1 MVEIVAAALI
11 PFLTGH
17 TFNHKDAVIGG
28 LGVLITI
35 LEGILQLNQYQQIWT
50 TYRATGEALTRE
62 KYLFQ
67 ALAGPYAA
75 PGVNPPV
82 LLAERIEA
90 MMSQE
95 NTKWV
100 SLQEQQ
106 NQKKPMKRAI
116 RTDAGRRRLCS
127 GLAIMPPHLHRL
139 GIHLTRTKSKL
150 AVLCVVCPFT
160 VKVFWICMCSWSPS
174 GRNVTRADRFF
185 FLVIRSGAG
194 RPRRNALHSVE
205 IYRLRSPSCMCP
217 EDSLASTSTR

>member
-1 MVEIVAAALI
+1 MPDTTATSPKEITLNRLEDQAGWYGRKSRRAQRLYKGIKVVEIVAAALI

-106 NQKKPMKRAI
+106 NQKNR
-116 RTDAGRRRLCS
+116 
-127 GLAIMPPHLHRL
+127 
-139 GIHLTRTKSKL
+139 
-150 AVLCVVCPFT
+150 
-160 VKVFWICMCSWSPS
+160 
-174 GRNVTRADRFF
+174 
-185 FLVIRSGAG
+185 
-194 RPRRNALHSVE
+194 
-205 IYRLRSPSCMCP
+205 
-217 EDSLASTSTR
+217 